1 MGLAALH
8 SHPTVVRQRRR
19 SDLRHWLVIVLAAVA
34 TFAVALFGL
43 PREARGCAIT
53 AFDRPAI
60 EAAEQGQKT
69 SDFRDAFLS
78 FFLEPEA

>member
-8 SHPTVVRQRRR
+8 SHPAGVRQGRR
-19 SDLRHWLVIVLAAVA
+19 SDLRHWLVIILAAAA

-43 PREARGCAIT
+43 PREARGCTISAL
-53 AFDRPAI
+53 DRRAI

-78 FFLEPEA
+78 FFLGPED